1 MENRVPQSGQAQNHF
16 TPIILIDEHE
26 RWLES
31 EQGSGKRLEIIDRV
45 VPGFDFRNRCL
56 DRSILK
62 NIRFERIHGVRV
74 SFTESILQDCV
85 FSRCDLRN
93 ADFTDAQ
100 GLLPTTFPG
109 SNLTGA
115 RLPPELNF
123 DNVIKSIEGAG
134 QNARAVF
141 LVIIAACLYCLLTV
155 GTTTDR
161 DLLVNTA
168 STPLPIINT
177 PVPIAAFYW
186 IAPVLLL
193 FSFIWMHAYLQRIWG
208 SMCALPVAFPDGVTL
223 ANRLYQ
229 WIPLSIGVF
238 CNLNSPHN
246 DGRRLQVLEVLL
258 SIVALWFF
266 VPATILAMW
275 ARYLPRHDF
284 FGSVLQVCVLA
295 LALGSCGFFASRA
308 QLTLSRNWARRT
320 GIWIDSAVA
329 MGTLLIAIGLFGTFT
344 VGLIRAYEPS
354 SGVLTSSGKLAV
366 QVAET
371 LGLPSRLNLSGAEVA
386 EKPSIWSGRLSGTAL
401 AEALVS
407 IGPVDLTAR
416 NLDRARAESAFFAR
430 VRLDGSA
437 LRELRASRAAF
448 PQASLRGADLTDA
461 ALPYADLRDAD
472 LSGSLLI
479 GTDLTGANLRGACLN
494 GAILQE
500 ARLVQAD
507 LKGADLS
514 SSHDLRIDQ
523 LRDAVCDADTR
534 LPRGLDASVCFRAE
548 TDRQSASGRA
558 IDMPSA
564 MEDTDFVPDSCS

>member
-1 MENRVPQSGQAQNHF
+1 MTESHQAQNHVAVLMS
-16 TPIILIDEHE
+16 INEHE
-26 RWLES
+26 RWLAS
-31 EQGSGKRLEIIDRV
+31 EQATGRRLEILDQGV
-45 VPGFDFRNRCL
+45 SDLDVENRCL
-56 DRSILK
+56 DNAILK
-62 NIRFERIHGVRV
+62 NVLFERIFAVEA
-74 SFTESILQDCV
+74 SFTGSSLQNSM
-85 FSRCDLRN
+85 FSQCNLRN
-93 ADFTDAQ
+93 ADFAGAK
-100 GLLPTTFPG
+100 GLLPTSFPS

-115 RLPPELNF
+115 RLPSGLNF
-123 DNVIKSIEGAG
+123 DNVIKSVEGAG

-186 IAPVLLL
+186 IAPTLLL

-208 SMCALPVAFPDGVTL
+208 SMCTLPVAFPDGTYL

-229 WIPLSIGVF
+229 WIPLSIGARRHI
-238 CNLNSPHN
+238 NSSRN
-246 DGRRLQVLEVLL
+246 DGRRLQALEALL
-258 SIVALWFF
+258 SMVALWCF

-284 FGSVLQVCVLA
+284 IGSALQVCILA

-308 QLTLSRNWARRT
+308 QLTLSRNRVRRT
-320 GIWIDSAVA
+320 RTWIDSVIA
-329 MGTLLIAIGLFGTFT
+329 MGAFLIAIALFGTFT

-354 SGVLTSSGKLAV
+354 SGALTSSGKLAV
-366 QVAET
+366 QVAEA
-371 LGLPSRLNLSGAEVA
+371 LGLPSRLDLSGAEVA
-386 EKPSIWSGRLSGTAL
+386 AKPSVWSGRLGGTAL
-401 AEALVS
+401 AEALAS

-416 NLDRARAESAFFAR
+416 NLDRARANSAFFAR
-430 VRLDGSA
+430 ARLDGSA
-437 LRELRASRAAF
+437 LRELSASRAVF

-461 ALPYADLRDAD
+461 SLPYADLRDAD

-494 GAILQE
+494 GTILQG
-500 ARLVQAD
+500 ARLVQAN

-514 SSHDLRIDQ
+514 SSHDLKVDQ
-523 LRDAVCDADTR
+523 LRNAVCDADTR
-534 LPRGLDASVCFRAE
+534 LPRGLDASVCLRAE
-548 TDRQSASGRA
+548 ADRQSASGRA
-558 IDMPSA
+558 IDIASA